1 MMTDHDWTGA
11 LQALYRRF
19 AASSFS
25 FGNISL
31 IYIWIGVVVLFSIWI
46 PDTFLTS
53 TTLKSLASEQAVTAI
68 VALAAVVALSAGLFD
83 LSLGAVLGAAVILA
97 AHLMVDTGMAPVPA
111 VLITLLFGAAV
122 GSLTGIMVVVFRVN
136 SFITT
141 LGVSSILTALI
152 ADISNNQQIIGLS
165 PSFEKWATFELL
177 GIQGAFWI
185 MLVLAVV
192 VWFVLE
198 CRPIG
203 RYMYAIGGNPEA
215 ARLAGVR
222 VKRIV
227 FGTAVFTALIAT
239 VAGIVVLSRVG
250 TGSPT
255 LGPPYLL
262 PAFAAA
268 FLGSTQLKGG
278 RFNVV
283 GTLIAVY
290 ALATSVKGLQLA
302 GAPFWLPELFNGV
315 ALLVAVALAV
325 HRRRFT
331 APSNDD
337 EDEEDEMAMRD
348 QTPLVTARETGEQGQ
363 PG

>member
-1 MMTDHDWTGA
+1 MMTNLGWAGT
-11 LQALYRRF
+11 LRSLYGRF
-19 AASSFS
+19 AASPFS

-46 PDTFLTS
+46 PDTFLTG

-68 VALAAVVALSAGLFD
+68 VALAVVVALSAGLFD
-83 LSLGAVLGAAVILA
+83 LSVGAVVGAAVILA

-111 VLITLLFGAAV
+111 VVVTLLFGVAV

-152 ADISNNQQIIGLS
+152 AEISNNQQIIGLP

-185 MLVLAVV
+185 MLVVAAIL
-192 VWFVLE
+192 WFILE

-203 RYMYAIGGNPEA
+203 RYMYATGSNPDA

-222 VKRIV
+222 VKRIA

-239 VAGIVVLSRVG
+239 LAGIVVLSRVG

-278 RFNVV
+278 RFNVI

-325 HRRRFT
+325 QRRRLT
-331 APSNDD
+331 APSSADD
-337 EDEEDEMAMRD
+337 DKEDGMAMRD
-348 QTPLVTARETGEQGQ
+348 QAPLVTARQTGVQGQ
-363 PG
+363 SG